1 MLGIDHSG
9 VCEVVEASLMASDLA
24 EEGTKQEK
32 ARCAVYRRVRQ
43 LWADFAAS

>member
-1 MLGIDHSG
+1 VLSIGHSV

-24 EEGTKQEK
+24 EESTKQEK
-32 ARCAVYRRVRQ
+32 ARCAVYRHVRQ